1 MGLLDVHD
9 FILTGFNQ
17 SNFYGKTPSPG
28 ILGRRMATTEL
39 DVPARSAPHHQTL
52 PKRVCSRKRIP
63 LENSPFQSNVSQHI
77 LLKSLAELKMPIS
90 GEQAPLSL
98 TLETLL
104 VGFSDDGR
112 KKTAETLLNTLEG
125 QIENL
130 NTRQAYKVAWGK
142 FFKFCSKNKLELN
155 QVRPFHFELWRNLH
169 TGGVAT
175 QRQHL
180 AAVRLLFDELLR
192 NGIVDLNP
200 AARVKVPRL
209 NRALSHTPIFEPE
222 EIKSFMDSLEPVSL
236 IEFRDRALFS
246 TMLYTWARVSA
257 VIALQ
262 VEDYYLRKG
271 NRWLRL
277 KEKRGNINEV
287 PVHSVARNA
296 IDEWLRESGLNESP
310 AMPLFPAFS
319 ENRELITSR
328 HMTRV
333 NVWGLVQTRA
343 RAAGLKKR
351 IGCHSFRA
359 TGLTAYMNAGGQL
372 DIAQRIAG
380 HSQLSTTKIYDRSKD
395 RVTIEEIEKVSFQDE
410 KDSSATLP

>member
-1 MGLLDVHD
+1 MPR
-9 FILTGFNQ
+9 TREQ
-17 SNFYGKTPSPG
+17 
-28 ILGRRMATTEL
+28 
-39 DVPARSAPHHQTL
+39 L
-52 PKRVCSRKRIP
+52 PV
-63 LENSPFQSNVSQHI
+63 
-77 LLKSLAELKMPIS
+77 A
-90 GEQAPLSL
+90 L

-104 VGFSDDGR
+104 VGFSDDER

-130 NTRQAYKVAWGK
+130 NTRQAYKTAWRQ
-142 FFKFCSKNKLELN
+142 FFRFKKLELN
-155 QVRPFHFELWRNLH
+155 RVRPYHFELWRNVH

-180 AAVRLLFDELLR
+180 AIRLLFDELLR

-200 AARVKVPRL
+200 ATRVKVPRL
-209 NRALSHTPIFEPE
+209 NRALSHTPIFEEE
-222 EIKSFMDSLEPVSL
+222 EIKSFMDGIEPLSL
-236 IEFRDRALFS
+236 IDFRDRALFS

-262 VEDYYLRKG
+262 VQDYYVRKG
-271 NRWLRL
+271 IRWLRL
-277 KEKRGNINEV
+277 KEKRGNLNEV
-287 PVHSVARNA
+287 PVHSLARNA
-296 IDEWLRESGLNESP
+296 IDEWLMESGLGGSP
-310 AMPLFPAFS
+310 SMPLFPAFS
-319 ENRELITSR
+319 ENREVIKTR

-333 NVWGLVQTRA
+333 NVWGLIQTRA
-343 RAAGLKKR
+343 RAVGLEKR

-395 RVTIEEIEKVSFQDE
+395 RVTIDEIEKVSFRD
-410 KDSSATLP
+410 KRDLSVA

>member
-1 MGLLDVHD
+1 LRNVQERLFVSFSNGL
-9 FILTGFNQ
+9 NMA
-17 SNFYGKTPSPG
+17 KT
-28 ILGRRMATTEL
+28 RE
-39 DVPARSAPHHQTL
+39 QL
-52 PKRVCSRKRIP
+52 PV
-63 LENSPFQSNVSQHI
+63 
-77 LLKSLAELKMPIS
+77 A
-90 GEQAPLSL
+90 L

-104 VGFSDDGR
+104 LGYSDNER

-130 NTRQAYKVAWGK
+130 NTRQAYKAAWVQ
-142 FFKFCSKNKLELN
+142 FFRFCSGNKLELAR
-155 QVRPFHFELWRNLH
+155 VRPYHFELWRNLH

-180 AAVRLLFDELLR
+180 AAIRLLFDELLR

-209 NRALSHTPIFEPE
+209 NRATSLTPIFEEE

-246 TMLYTWARVSA
+246 TMLYTWSRVSA
-257 VIALQ
+257 VIALRI
-262 VEDYYLRKG
+262 EDYYVRKG
-271 NRWLRL
+271 TRWLRL
-277 KEKRGNINEV
+277 KEKRGNLNEV
-287 PVHSVARNA
+287 PVHSVARDA
-296 IDEWLRESGLNESP
+296 IDEWLMESGLNSSP
-310 AMPLFPAFS
+310 SMPLFPAFS
-319 ENRELITSR
+319 KNRELITSR
-328 HMTRV
+328 HMTRI
-333 NVWGLVQTRA
+333 NVWRLIQTRA
-343 RAAGLKKR
+343 RAIGITKR

-395 RVTIEEIEKVSFQDE
+395 RVTIEEIEKVSFLDE
-410 KDSSATLP
+410 KD

>member
-1 MGLLDVHD
+1 MS
-9 FILTGFNQ
+9 I
-17 SNFYGKTPSPG
+17 PG
-28 ILGRRMATTEL
+28 M
-39 DVPARSAPHHQTL
+39 QL
-52 PKRVCSRKRIP
+52 P
-63 LENSPFQSNVSQHI
+63 
-77 LLKSLAELKMPIS
+77 LAI
-90 GEQAPLSL
+90 
-98 TLETLL
+98 TLETFL
-104 VGFSDDGR
+104 VGFSDDER

-130 NTRQAYKVAWGK
+130 NTRRAYKTAWSQ
-142 FFKFCSKNKLELN
+142 FFRFCSKKKLELN
-155 QVRPFHFELWRNLH
+155 QVRPYHFELWRNHH

-180 AAVRLLFDELLR
+180 AAIRLLFDELLR
-192 NGIVDLNP
+192 SGIVDLNP
-200 AARVKVPRL
+200 AARVRVPRL
-209 NRALSHTPIFEPE
+209 NRALSHTPIFEEE
-222 EIKSFMDSLEPVSL
+222 EIKSFMDGLEPVSL

-262 VEDYYLRKG
+262 VEDYYERKG
-271 NRWLRL
+271 IRWLRL
-277 KEKRGNINEV
+277 KEKRGNLNEV
-287 PVHSVARNA
+287 PVHSLARNA
-296 IDEWLRESGLNESP
+296 IDEWLTESGLNGNPS
-310 AMPLFPAFS
+310 MPLFPAFS
-319 ENRELITSR
+319 QNRELITTR

-333 NVWGLVQTRA
+333 NVWTLIQTRA
-343 RAAGLKKR
+343 RAIGIKKR

-410 KDSSATLP
+410 TDRSVA